1 VGASR
6 PFLKYILNASNRLA
20 KTVRPNYTEIQ
31 SRHTQDSDTEDIL
44 AQIDAVF
51 ENFFERVR
59 LVDLFANDSLDPVE
73 YFLLLLRF
81 AALARKTALSH
92 VNIHC
97 DRPI

>member
-1 VGASR
+1 MR
-6 PFLKYILNASNRLA
+6 QTDWQ

-31 SRHTQDSDTEDIL
+31 SRHPQDSDIL

-81 AALARKTALSH
+81 TALARKTALSH
-92 VNIHC
+92 ANIHC
-97 DRPI
+97 DT